1 MMDLTKRLEKL
12 YASAVYDVMNGMG
25 HSNCVL
31 PPGIKALDAAH
42 RLAGQVE
49 TMNGD
54 YSEDKDAG
62 ETLLAWATVL
72 SKAPSGKVLICQPN
86 TYEVALMGELS
97 AETLNYRGVRGYIV
111 DGGCRD
117 VPFLLRNDFPVFC
130 RFNTPKDICKRWI
143 AESMGE
149 PIDIGGVRIS
159 SGDYVLADID
169 GVVIIPQDMA
179 EAVVAATEA
188 VASTET
194 AMRDAILG
202 GMDPVD
208 AYRKFDTF

>member
-1 MMDLTKRLEKL
+1 MDLTERLEKL
-12 YASAVYDVMNGMG
+12 YASAVYDVMNAMG
-25 HSNCVL
+25 HENCVL
-31 PPGIKALDAAH
+31 PHHIKALDPGH
-42 RLAGQVE
+42 RLAGRIE

-54 YSEDKDAG
+54 YAEGKAAG

-86 TYEVALMGELS
+86 TFEVALMGELS

-117 VPFLLRNDFPVFC
+117 VPFLLKNDFPVFC
-130 RFNTPKDICKRWI
+130 RFNTPKDICKRWV

-149 PIDIGGVRIS
+149 PIEIGGVTIS
-159 SGDYVLADID
+159 RGDYVLADVD

-179 EAVVAATEA
+179 EAVVAETEA
-188 VASTET
+188 VAVTET
-194 AMRDAILG
+194 DMRDAILG

-208 AYRKFDTF
+208 AYKKFDTF

>member
-1 MMDLTKRLEKL
+1 MDLTERLEKL

-25 HSNCVL
+25 HNNCVL
-31 PPGIKALDAAH
+31 PPGINALDASH

-72 SKAPSGKVLICQPN
+72 SRAPSGKVLICQPN

-117 VPFLLRNDFPVFC
+117 VPFLLKNDFPVFC

-149 PIDIGGVRIS
+149 PIDIGGVEIAR
-159 SGDYVLADID
+159 GDYVLADID

-179 EAVVAATEA
+179 EAVIAETEA
-188 VASTET
+188 VATTET